1 MSAEL
6 KAALTL
12 VERRGIA
19 PLKRVT
25 AWQTSADW
33 TAYIARREEV
43 EAQVIAALEPQGARI
58 TPQLN
63 GAQIRM
69 CGLTARSTTSL
80 LGALQNWRS
89 QAEANLK
96 GNRHVR
102 P

>member
-19 PLKRVT
+19 PLKRVN
-25 AWQTSADW
+25 AFQIGADW
-33 TAYIARREEV
+33 SAYIARREEV
-43 EAQVIAALEPQGARI
+43 EDQVIAVLEQQGARI
-58 TPQLN
+58 TRPFN

-89 QAEANLK
+89 QAEDRFPK
-96 GNRHVR
+96 ERTKR
-102 P
+102 

>member
-25 AWQTSADW
+25 ALQTGADW
-33 TAYIARREEV
+33 SAYIARRDEV
-43 EAQVIAALEPQGARI
+43 ETQVAEALEQQGARI
-58 TPQLN
+58 KREWN
-63 GAQIRM
+63 GVQIRM

-89 QAEANLK
+89 QAETWLPK
-96 GNRHVR
+96 ERTKR
-102 P
+102 

>member
-19 PLKRVT
+19 PLKRVN
-25 AWQTSADW
+25 AFQTGADW
-33 TAYIARREEV
+33 SAYIARRDEV
-43 EAQVIAALEPQGARI
+43 ETQVAEALEQQGARI
-58 TPQLN
+58 KREWN

-69 CGLTARSTTSL
+69 CGLMARSTTGL

-89 QAEANLK
+89 QAEAKLK
-96 GNRHVR
+96 ENRRVR